1 MANEK
6 FLCSAK
12 TVFYGLA
19 VLVVLALVSCG
30 SSSSDET
37 ETYVP
42 KIGKAKL
49 LGPKGSGARMVPAGM
64 TKGDLDQAF
73 KAAMEPYFSVLRNG
87 PTPTEVEKM
96 RTGESWNEWY
106 KLQESGRITLIL
118 NGTECRVIEAD
129 SKYSKVK
136 ILNGPSH
143 QFGKTFWVYSPT
155 VVN

>member
-1 MANEK
+1 VANLK
-6 FLCSAK
+6 PQNFLK
-12 TVFYGLA
+12 RVLIGLA
-19 VLVVLALVSCG
+19 VLLVMALVSCG
-30 SSSSDET
+30 GSSSDET
-37 ETYVP
+37 EPYIP

-49 LGPKGSGARMVPAGM
+49 LAPKGSDARMVPAGI

-96 RTGESWNEWY
+96 RTGEAWNEWY
-106 KLQESGRITLIL
+106 KLAESGRIILIL